1 MPLIPLIPLRVLL
14 GLLIA
19 APGALCAQEKGF
31 EVRSASVLD
40 VRTVGSNQI
49 QALIGNVYMVQPSA
63 TGLVKLW
70 CDSAFR
76 NLQTNVVQLYGRVKV
91 VRDSTTMTST
101 EGTYYGDERR
111 AEMSKGVRLL
121 RGKMV
126 LTARFGEYWAN
137 EKRARFRDDVLVV
150 DSASTTRSDV
160 LTFFESEEKTIA
172 VGNVRLDSPVNN
184 LTVFG
189 DSLVHFDRERYTV
202 IPLNPRLMQID
213 TLPAGTI
220 DTLLVSGAYM
230 EAIQDSVQRFVT
242 NGLVEMARSDF
253 SARCGEAVYF
263 HTRDR
268 LILRDHPVVWHGD
281 NQITGD
287 SVVMRTSNRKL
298 ESVWV
303 SGRSMAVSRADSVQR
318 ERFNQ
323 LLAREITLRFRE
335 GRIYQIDAERTATSL
350 YYLFD
355 GSQPNG
361 VNRSSG
367 DRIVMDFVDRRVD
380 RIKIVGGVEGK
391 YFPETMIAKRE
402 RQYNLEG
409 FRWITD
415 RPQRRQL
422 TIVHGSYD

>member
-1 MPLIPLIPLRVLL
+1 MPLITLRVLT
-14 GLLIA
+14 GLLVVA
-19 APGALCAQEKGF
+19 SGAVTAQEKGF

-49 QALIGNVYMVQPSA
+49 QALLGNVHMVQPSA

-111 AEMSKGVRLL
+111 AEMSKGVRLV
-121 RGKMV
+121 RGKMI

-137 EKRARFRDDVLVV
+137 EKRARFRGDVLVL
-150 DSASTTRSDV
+150 DSASSTRSDL
-160 LTFFESEEKTIA
+160 LTLFESEEKTIA
-172 VGNVRLDSPVNN
+172 VGNVRVDSPNDN
-184 LTVFG
+184 ITLFG

-202 IPLNPRLMQID
+202 VPRNPRLMQID
-213 TLPAGTI
+213 TIAPGTV
-220 DTLLVSGAYM
+220 DTLLVTGASM

-253 SARCGEAVYF
+253 SARCGEAVYY

-268 LILRDHPVVWHGD
+268 LVLRDHPVIWSGE
-281 NQITGD
+281 NQVTGD
-287 SVVMRTSNRKL
+287 SVVMRTSSRKL

-303 SGRSMAVSRADSVQR
+303 SGRSMAVSRADSVLR

-323 LLAREITLRFRE
+323 LLAREITLRFRD
-335 GRIYQIDAERTATSL
+335 GRIYQIDAERNATSL
-350 YYLFD
+350 YYLYD
-355 GSQPNG
+355 GTQPNG

-367 DRIVMDFVDRRVD
+367 DRILMDFTDRRVD
-380 RIKIVGGVEGK
+380 RIKIIGGVEGK
-391 YFPETMIAKRE
+391 YFPEPMIAKRE
-402 RQYNLEG
+402 REYNLEG

-422 TIVHGSYD
+422 TIVHGFYE